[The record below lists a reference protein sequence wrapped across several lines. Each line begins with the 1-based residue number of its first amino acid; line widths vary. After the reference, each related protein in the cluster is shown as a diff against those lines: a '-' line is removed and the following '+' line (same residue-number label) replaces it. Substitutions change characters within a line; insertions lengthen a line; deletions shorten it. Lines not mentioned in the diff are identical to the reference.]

1 MGLFSR
7 DKEKQTSRERS
18 ELRSHL
24 RELGELREEKLRELG
39 EAAARDASAGRIDRA
54 GLWAKAAEAAAVEDE
69 AELVHR
75 GLKEK
80 LTIAQLEELA
90 RAEASG
96 RRLRRGSSGLLGR
109 AAA

>member
-7 DKEKQTSRERS
+7 DTEKQTSRERN

-24 RELGELREEKLRELG
+24 RELGELREQKLRELG
-39 EAAARDASAGRIDRA
+39 EAAVGMQASGRIDRA
-54 GLWAKAAEAAAVEDE
+54 RLWAKAAEAASVEDE
-69 AELVHR
+69 AELVHQ

-90 RAEASG
+90 QAKAADSGSDEAP
-96 RRLRRGSSGLLGR
+96 
-109 AAA
+109 AAS

>member
-7 DKEKQTSRERS
+7 DTEKQTSRERN

-24 RELGELREEKLRELG
+24 RELGEVREQKLRDLG
-39 EAAARDASAGRIDRA
+39 EAAAGMQAGGRIDRA

-90 RAEASG
+90 RTKASG
-96 RRLRRGSSGLLGR
+96 AGSDEAP
-109 AAA
+109 AAS

>member
-7 DKEKQTSRERS
+7 DTEKQTSRERN

-24 RELGELREEKLRELG
+24 RELGELREQKLRELG
-39 EAAARDASAGRIDRA
+39 ETAAGMQAAGRIDRTA
-54 GLWAKAAEAAAVEDE
+54 LWAKAAEAAAVDDE

-90 RAEASG
+90 QAKASG
-96 RRLRRGSSGLLGR
+96 AGSDEAP
-109 AAA
+109 AAS